1 MLGEISAF
9 GGINVEPSVRS
20 CFEKAGDTGF
30 IEVAIFFN
38 FSGFIEVGLFST
50 FVTRAIIMT
59 TAMIMMLLLLKM
71 MIVINHED
79 DDQINDKNADYIII
93 IKC

>member
-30 IEVAIFFN
+30 IEV
-38 FSGFIEVGLFST
+38 
-50 FVTRAIIMT
+50 MMM
-59 TAMIMMLLLLKM
+59 MIMMMVMIMIM
-71 MIVINHED
+71 MRMINLWKE
-79 DDQINDKNADYIII
+79 
-93 IKC
+93 